1 MREKLKT
8 PPKLAVDTLRVT
20 PLGGLGDVGRN
31 STTFEINGQMLMID
45 CGVLFPSDDHP
56 GVDLILPGL
65 HLIEDRMDD
74 LQALVLTHGH
84 EDHIGAVP
92 YLLRRRSNIPVLGSR
107 LTLALLREKLK
118 EHRLR
123 DVDLRVVSEGT
134 RIRVGQFDLEFL
146 AVNHSIPD
154 ALAIALRTSAGTVLH
169 TGDFKMDQLPLD
181 KRLTDLRGFA
191 RLGEEGVDLFMADS
205 TNAESP
211 GFTTHERNIEPA
223 MERVFASAKQKLIVA
238 CFASRVHRAQQV
250 SDAAVRHGRE
260 VVDVG
265 RPTGRKNWAT
275 CTCRRTP

>member
-45 CGVLFPSDDHP
+45 CGVLSPSEDHP

-118 EHRLR
+118 ERR
-123 DVDLRVVSEGT
+123 GPAG
-134 RIRVGQFDLEFL
+134 GQ
-146 AVNHSIPD
+146 
-154 ALAIALRTSAGTVLH
+154 
-169 TGDFKMDQLPLD
+169 
-181 KRLTDLRGFA
+181 
-191 RLGEEGVDLFMADS
+191 
-205 TNAESP
+205 
-211 GFTTHERNIEPA
+211 
-223 MERVFASAKQKLIVA
+223 
-238 CFASRVHRAQQV
+238 
-250 SDAAVRHGRE
+250 
-260 VVDVG
+260 
-265 RPTGRKNWAT
+265 
-275 CTCRRTP
+275 